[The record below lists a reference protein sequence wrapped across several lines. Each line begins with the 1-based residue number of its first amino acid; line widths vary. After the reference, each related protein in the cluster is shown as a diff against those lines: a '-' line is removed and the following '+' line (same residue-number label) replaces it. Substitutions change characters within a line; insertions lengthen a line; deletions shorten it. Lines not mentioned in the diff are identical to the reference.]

1 MHQSRRNIV
10 ILSALLLIL
19 TAVCRVPLS
28 SSVRF
33 SFQLLFQISTAVL
46 LAYAIWFFG
55 NKWLS
60 GLLVLS
66 TVSCFYPGLTRNSFA
81 TFQLIVFA
89 AAWYLVLVYALKRE
103 WVHILLDA
111 MCIIALCNVLYQIVQ
126 MCGYDFIYKDIG
138 GTVNS
143 GQIVGLMSN
152 TNETSALLAFC
163 LPAFFRKRWFWF
175 MPMMLLG
182 FINTRVT
189 GGVLAAIVMVIV
201 FTFSFKQKWVWITG
215 VGSCIIG
222 GLLFYLFVDTPDIIN
237 RFNTW
242 KVVWNLYSQKWIMGF
257 GLGHFQNVFV
267 NPVLKAI
274 LGANF
279 AQAHNDLLQG
289 VFEMGIGFVVLVCG
303 YFISIIR
310 RANKAAILSLAAITG
325 IVVNSLVN
333 FPFHIAITAMVAIT
347 WMAILQVEL
356 NDIKRP
362 DKINYRRSC

>member
-1 MHQSRRNIV
+1 M
-10 ILSALLLIL
+10 
-19 TAVCRVPLS
+19 PLS

-89 AAWYLVLVYALKRE
+89 AAWYLILVYALKRE

-111 MCIIALCNVLYQIVQ
+111 MCIIALCHVLYQIVQ
-126 MCGYDFIYKDIG
+126 MCGYDLIFKDIG
-138 GTVNS
+138 VGNMKR
-143 GQIVGLMSN
+143 IPGLMSN
-152 TNETSALLAFC
+152 RNELSALLALC
-163 LPAFFRKRWFWF
+163 LPAFFRKKWLWFI
-175 MPMMLLG
+175 PVIVVG
-182 FINTRVT
+182 FVNTQVT
-189 GGVLAAIVMVIV
+189 GGVLTAIVMVIV

-215 VGSCIIG
+215 VAGCIIG
-222 GLLFYLFVDTPDIIN
+222 GLLFYLFVDTPDFS
-237 RFNTW
+237 RL
-242 KVVWNLYSQKWIMGF
+242 KVWQTAWNLYKQRWIMGF
-257 GLGHFQNVFV
+257 GLGHFQVVF
-267 NPVLKAI
+267 
-274 LGANF
+274 GASLIKSLFVTPF

-289 VFEMGIGFVVLVCG
+289 VFEMGIGFAALVGG
-303 YFISIIR
+303 YFVSIIR
-310 RANKAAILSLAAITG
+310 RANKKAILSLAAITG

-333 FPFHIAITAMVAIT
+333 FPFHVAITAMVAIT

-362 DKINYRRSC
+362 DKLNYRRSC